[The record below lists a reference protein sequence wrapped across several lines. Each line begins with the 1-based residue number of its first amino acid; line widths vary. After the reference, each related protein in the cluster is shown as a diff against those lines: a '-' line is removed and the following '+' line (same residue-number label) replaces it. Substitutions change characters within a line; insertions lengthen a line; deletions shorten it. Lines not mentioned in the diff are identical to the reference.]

1 MRIDITQ
8 DQLDTIQNCFITKIE
23 RLELQRRDKIDEA
36 QKATN
41 AAAREFF
48 AKQAAGLE
56 KIIKTYKDTREE
68 LTREF
73 YQGSTYKDIK
83 RELEN
88 IRERLN
94 KDTAGFASTMLQRE
108 RANLDFLTEYK
119 HRLFCSDRLTPD
131 ENDNLAFEIRELKTT
146 VRKLLNDRI
155 KWQAQGI
162 ERTIEARKNA
172 GTYKG
177 EFTTAVILANAYND
191 IFKNDYDYN
200 FDGGAGT

>member
-23 RLELQRRDKIDEA
+23 RLELQRRNKIDEA

-41 AAAREFF
+41 AAAREFY
-48 AKQAAGLE
+48 AKQAATLE
-56 KIIKTYKDTREE
+56 KTIKTYKDTREE
-68 LTREF
+68 LTRKF
-73 YQGSTYKDIK
+73 YHGSTYKDIK
-83 RELEN
+83 RELKN

-94 KDTAGFASTMLQRE
+94 KDTAGFASTMLQRA
-108 RANLDFLTEYK
+108 RADLDFLTEYK
-119 HRLFCSDRLTPD
+119 HRLFCEDRLTLEESD
-131 ENDNLAFEIRELKTT
+131 DLTGEIRELKTT
-146 VRKLLNDRI
+146 VQKLLNDRI

-200 FDGGAGT
+200 FDGGAGA